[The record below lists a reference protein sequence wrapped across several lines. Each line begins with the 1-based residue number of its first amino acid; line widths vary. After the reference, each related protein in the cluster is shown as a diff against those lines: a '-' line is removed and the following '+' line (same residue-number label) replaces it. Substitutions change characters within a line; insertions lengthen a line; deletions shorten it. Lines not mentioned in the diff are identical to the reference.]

1 VELLEKGGVP
11 RTTMNDTHFKSIMSD
26 FETKN
31 KTSVMTLSISP
42 LFLLTLLKSGQ
53 ASLTSRT
60 HKHILGL
67 KNNPIAPSTDFK
79 TLKMK
84 AAMCTTD

>member
-1 VELLEKGGVP
+1 
-11 RTTMNDTHFKSIMSD
+11 MNDTHFKSIMSD

-31 KTSVMTLSISP
+31 KTSVMT
-42 LFLLTLLKSGQ
+42 SGQ

>member
-1 VELLEKGGVP
+1 VEGLEKMIP
-11 RTTMNDTHFKSIMSD
+11 RTTMNDTHFKSILSD
-26 FETKN
+26 FDSKN
-31 KTSVMTLSISP
+31 KNSLMT
-42 LFLLTLLKSGQ
+42 SGQ

-67 KNNPIAPSTDFK
+67 KNNPVGPSTDFK
-79 TLKMK
+79 KLKMK